1 MFIYQFLDIFF
12 IVFHTLYTLFCTAGW
27 IWKKTRKLNLILLLI
42 TTISWFG
49 MGYFCGLGL
58 GYCLC
63 TDWHWQVKMKLGQK
77 NIPRSYIK
85 YLVDLLTGLDFDR
98 TLIDFVVAV
107 VYVLAMLLSITLN
120 IRDFIIK
127 RRAPVSH

>member
-12 IVFHTLYTLFCTAGW
+12 IVFHTFYTLFCTLGW
-27 IWKKTRKLNLILLLI
+27 IWKKTRKLNLILLLL

-49 MGYFCGLGL
+49 LGYFCGLGP

-63 TDWHWQVKMKLGQK
+63 TDWHWQVKIKLGYR

-85 YLVDLLTGLDFDR
+85 YLVDQLTGLNLDS
-98 TLIDFVVAV
+98 TLVDTVVMIL
-107 VYVLAMLLSITLN
+107 YILAMIFSIALN
-120 IRDFIIK
+120 TRDFILK
-127 RRAPVSH
+127 RRSLK